1 MLKGNLSTRPFYNE
15 RLVNVLLVAAAVAGL
30 ALAGFN
36 ATRLMAL
43 GRERAARVA
52 VQDKANADAA
62 ALREAADREQRSV
75 DRGALL
81 ILAGATAEANALI
94 DERTFSWTEFF
105 GVIERTLPLDVRL
118 IAVAPRA
125 ERDSLRISMIV
136 NARRPDDLATFMDAL
151 FDTGSFYD
159 LLATQQVR
167 NDDGTLTATL
177 SSLYVAPL
185 VKPPKASGVP
195 GGSQRP

>member
-15 RLVNVLLVAAAVAGL
+15 RLVNLLLVAAAIAGL
-30 ALAGFN
+30 ALAGYN

-43 GRERAARVA
+43 GKERSERVA
-52 VQDKANADAA
+52 AENKANADAA

-81 ILAGATAEANALI
+81 MLAGATAEANALI

-105 GVIERTLPLDVRL
+105 GLIEKTLPLDARL

-125 ERDSLRISMIV
+125 ERDSLRIIMIV
-136 NARRPDDLATFMDAL
+136 NAKRPDDLSTFMDAL
-151 FDTGSFYD
+151 LDTGSFYD
-159 LLATQQVR
+159 LLAPEQVR
-167 NDDGTLTATL
+167 SDDGTLTATL
-177 SSLYVAPL
+177 SGLYLAQL
-185 VKPPKASGVP
+185 VKPPKVSGASG
-195 GGSQRP
+195 GGRRP